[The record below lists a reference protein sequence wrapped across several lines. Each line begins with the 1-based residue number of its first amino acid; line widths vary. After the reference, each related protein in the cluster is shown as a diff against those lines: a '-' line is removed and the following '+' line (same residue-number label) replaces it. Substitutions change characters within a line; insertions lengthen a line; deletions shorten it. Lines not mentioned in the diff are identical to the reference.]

1 MKHHAM
7 KSPSHASSSAMGAT
21 ATHKSSHAI
30 AKAPPRKIKIVH
42 VLAPEVIK
50 TDARHFRDLVQ
61 RLTGKP
67 AADGPAAASSQPDPC
82 DTAGDEGGF
91 VADGAGAAAAAT
103 IKAEIKVE
111 EAVAEASASGGL
123 LHALGEEDRN
133 DMFLQWL
140 QSGSCI
146 DMDAVGFS

>member
-1 MKHHAM
+1 M
-7 KSPSHASSSAMGAT
+7 KSQSRASSSS
-21 ATHKSSHAI
+21 ATHKLSHAI

-91 VADGAGAAAAAT
+91 VADGAGAAAAT

-111 EAVAEASASGGL
+111 EAVAEAEAEASGGL
-123 LHALGEEDRN
+123 LHALGEDDRN

>member
-1 MKHHAM
+1 M
-7 KSPSHASSSAMGAT
+7 KSQSRASSSS
-21 ATHKSSHAI
+21 ATHKLSHAI

-91 VADGAGAAAAAT
+91 VADGAGAAAAAAT

-111 EAVAEASASGGL
+111 EAVAEAEASGGL
-123 LHALGEEDRN
+123 LHALGEDDRN

>member
-7 KSPSHASSSAMGAT
+7 KSQSRASSSAMAG
-21 ATHKSSHAI
+21 ATHKFSHAI

-50 TDARHFRDLVQ
+50 TDARHFRELVQ

-67 AADGPAAASSQPDPC
+67 ATDASAAVSSQPDPC

-91 VADGAGAAAAAT
+91 VADGAGAAVAT

-111 EAVAEASASGGL
+111 EAEASGGF

-140 QSGSCI
+140 ESGSCI
-146 DMDAVGFS
+146 DMDAVSF

>member
-7 KSPSHASSSAMGAT
+7 KSQSRASSSS
-21 ATHKSSHAI
+21 ATHKLSHAI

-91 VADGAGAAAAAT
+91 VADGAGAAAAAAAAT

-111 EAVAEASASGGL
+111 EAVAEAEASGGL
-123 LHALGEEDRN
+123 LHALGEDDRN